1 METKEFI
8 KNIVEEILADS
19 DSKYIT
25 EIFIQNY
32 SYNNGNY
39 SNLIELTIETDLNF
53 KNTTLYDCIFD
64 LEEENYP
71 FELRIS
77 IEPDAVERGHGI
89 VLWKRGQGY
98 LL

>member
-1 METKEFI
+1 METKELI

-25 EIFIQNY
+25 EIFIQDY
-32 SYNNGNY
+32 SFNNGKY
-39 SNLIELTIETDLNF
+39 SNLIELMIETDLNF

-77 IEPDAVERGHGI
+77 IEPDTVERGHGV